1 MWHQLDLLLERETQE
16 TEREFYGLVG
26 LVAIRFAKLEALF
39 SDLLS
44 DLIHPNDNLL
54 SATLTKE
61 FFHFRTIEL
70 VKEIGRM
77 RPLDLEELKEIVS
90 EAKSL
95 RHIRNDFVHG
105 IWEIDKREGG
115 EMIAYCSQRDI
126 SYENKGSEQLWKQGY
141 KTRKV
146 NLEKLRDIAIK
157 VDNLTGRVQKLIDE
171 IEENP
176 RDFID

>member
-1 MWHQLDLLLERETQE
+1 MWHQLDLILERETQE
-16 TEREFYGLVG
+16 SEREFYGLVG

-44 DLIHPNDNLL
+44 DLIHPDDNLL
-54 SATLTKE
+54 SATISKE
-61 FFHFRTIEL
+61 FFHYKTIEL

-77 RPLDLEELKEIVS
+77 RPVDLEELEDIVS
-90 EAKSL
+90 KAKSL

-105 IWEIDKREGG
+105 IWDIDNTDKGEITAR
-115 EMIAYCSQRDI
+115 CSQRDI
-126 SYENKGSEQLWKQGY
+126 SYEEKGSEQWWKQGY

-146 NLEKLRDIAIK
+146 DLEKLRDVAVK
-157 VDNLTGRVQKLIDE
+157 VENLTERVQKLIEE

-176 RDFID
+176 QDFTS